1 MLYNC
6 IFRDV
11 GVFSCISSH
20 KGIDPITISGI
31 AVAAGSLL
39 SNLLGAKSQS
49 DINKANIQ
57 NQNDLFQK
65 QKDYQNFLNA
75 NGTLI
80 QRQAL
85 EKAGMNVNAEFGP
98 AVNTTASVPQ
108 MAKQDAFMPDMS
120 SVLSFLSN
128 MPNMKLQEEQAEYQS
143 IINEREKNK
152 DKAANKYMTDANDL
166 NNDLSETLAS
176 IGVNPEIAGLHVDN
190 VLPEAESKGKAHR
203 YNLGDFDFKKMAKSF
218 EHDLAQYSVD
228 DAKWALDKL
237 VYNAQAKDK
246 DILDYLKRMPE
257 AQFKLLVDKSKE
269 AVAHSSLM
277 GQQEKTSEKQGKLF
291 DAQEAYTQI
300 QKQIAED
307 NNLSQI
313 FDDMIKNGLSIE
325 NVGKMLIACFVQW
338 LKPR

>member
-1 MLYNC
+1 MLYNS
-6 IFRDV
+6 IYRDV
-11 GVFSCISSH
+11 GVFSCVSSH
-20 KGIDPITISGI
+20 LGIDPITISGI

-39 SNLLGAKSQS
+39 SNLLGSKNQA

-108 MAKQDAFMPDMS
+108 MAKQDAFIPDMS

-166 NNDLSETLAS
+166 NKDLSETLAS
-176 IGVNPEIAGLHVDN
+176 IGVNPEVAGLHVDN
-190 VLPEAESKGKAHR
+190 VLPEAESHGKAHR
-203 YNLGDFDFKKMAKSF
+203 YNLGDFDFKKMEKSF
-218 EHDLAQYSVD
+218 DHDLDQYSVD
-228 DAKWALDKL
+228 NAKWALDKL
-237 VYNAQAKDK
+237 VYNAQASDK
-246 DILDYLKRMPE
+246 KILEYFKRMPE
-257 AQFKLLVDKSKE
+257 AQFNQLVETSKE
-269 AVAHSSLM
+269 AVAHASLM
-277 GQQEKTSEKQGKLF
+277 AKQGETSEKQGKLF

-300 QKQIAED
+300 QKQIAVSS
-307 NNLSQI
+307 NLSAI
-313 FDDMIKNGLSIE
+313 FDDMRKNGLSIE
-325 NVGKMLIACFVQW
+325 NVGKMLIACLVQW

>member
-1 MLYNC
+1 MLYNS
-6 IFRDV
+6 IYRDV
-11 GVFSCISSH
+11 GVFSCVSSH
-20 KGIDPITISGI
+20 LGIDPITISGI

-39 SNLLGAKSQS
+39 SNLLGSKSQS

-108 MAKQDAFMPDMS
+108 MAKQEAFIPDFNS
-120 SVLSFLSN
+120 SLSFLSN
-128 MPNMKLQEEQAEYQS
+128 VPSMKLQEEQAEYQH
-143 IINEREKNK
+143 IINEREKHK
-152 DKAANKYMTDANDL
+152 DKAAKNY
-166 NNDLSETLAS
+166 LSDSKTFNESLSDTLKS
-176 IGVNPEIAGLHVDN
+176 IGVDPKVAGLDVDN
-190 VLPEAESKGKAHR
+190 ALPEVKVKGKGPDF
-203 YNLGDFDFKKMAKSF
+203 NLGDFDFKKMAESF
-218 EHDLAQYSVD
+218 EHDLNQYSVD

-237 VYNAQAKDK
+237 VYNAQADDK
-246 DILDYLKRMPE
+246 QILEYFKRMPE
-257 AQFKLLVDKSKE
+257 AQFKLLVDQAKE
-269 AVAHSSLM
+269 SVAHASLM
-277 GQQEKTSEKQGKLF
+277 RQQKKTSEKQGKLF
-291 DAQEAYTQI
+291 DAQEAYTRLQE
-300 QKQIAED
+300 KLAND

-313 FDDMIKNGLSIE
+313 FDDMIKNGISIE

>member
-1 MLYNC
+1 MLYNS

-39 SNLLGAKSQS
+39 SNLLGSKNQA

-65 QKDYQNFLNA
+65 QKEYQNFLNA

-108 MAKQDAFMPDMS
+108 MAKQEAFIPDFNS
-120 SVLSFLSN
+120 ALSFLSN
-128 MPNMKLQEEQAEYQS
+128 VPSMKLQEEQAEYQH
-143 IINEREKNK
+143 IINEREKHK
-152 DKAANKYMTDANDL
+152 DKAANNYILDSNDL
-166 NNDLSETLAS
+166 NQDLSETLAS
-176 IGVNPEIAGLHVDN
+176 IGVNPEIVGLHVDN
-190 VLPEAESKGKAHR
+190 ALPELEAKGKAHR
-203 YNLGDFDFKKMAKSF
+203 YNLGDFDFKKMSASF
-218 EHDLAQYSVD
+218 EHDLNQYSVD

-237 VYNAQAKDK
+237 VYNAQANDK
-246 DILDYLKRMPE
+246 QIIDYLKRMPE
-257 AQFKLLVDKSKE
+257 AQFKLLVNQAKE
-269 AVAHSSLM
+269 AISHASLM
-277 GQQEKTSEKQGKLF
+277 RQQKKTSEKQGKLF

-300 QKQIAED
+300 QKQLAEN

-313 FDDMIKNGLSIE
+313 FDDMIKNGISLE

>member
-1 MLYNC
+1 MLYNSV
-6 IFRDV
+6 FRDV

-20 KGIDPITISGI
+20 LGIDPITISGI

-39 SNLLGAKSQS
+39 SNLLGSKNQA

-65 QKDYQNFLNA
+65 QKEYQNFLNA

-98 AVNTTASVPQ
+98 AVNTSASVPQ
-108 MAKQDAFMPDMS
+108 MAKHEAFIPDFNS
-120 SVLSFLSN
+120 ALSFLSN
-128 MPNMKLQEEQAEYQS
+128 VPSMKLQEEQAEYQH

-313 FDDMIKNGLSIE
+313 FDDMIKNGLSVE